1 MSVMTS
7 YNITNARDNL
17 YKVVE
22 QALGGELVTITT
34 KQGNVVMMSE
44 EDWEGVLETIYLMGD
59 SEFGKDVE
67 EGLNTPISEREA
79 WN

>member
-17 YKVVE
+17 YKVVD

-59 SEFGKDVE
+59 PEFGKDVE